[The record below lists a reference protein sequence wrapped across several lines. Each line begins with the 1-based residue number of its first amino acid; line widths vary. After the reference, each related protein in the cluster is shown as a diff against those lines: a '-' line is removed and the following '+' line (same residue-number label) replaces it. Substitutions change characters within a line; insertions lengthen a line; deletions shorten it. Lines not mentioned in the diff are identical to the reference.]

1 MRVLVIDDSAEI
13 LEFVKMCLEEAGHM
27 VTAMQNAEDAIAVA
41 GAGGEPF
48 DVVVTDLVM
57 PGMDGVE
64 LIKRL
69 RQLDGKV
76 RIVAMSG
83 GARQLP
89 AEIGLT
95 LSSAFG
101 ADRTLYKPFRPR
113 DLIKA
118 IEP

>member
-13 LEFVKMCLEEAGHM
+13 LEFVTMCLEEAGHS
-27 VTAMQNAEDAIAVA
+27 VAAMQSAEDAIASA
-41 GAGGEPF
+41 SSERF

-57 PGMDGVE
+57 PGMDGVQ

-69 RQLDGKV
+69 RQIDGQV

-83 GARQLP
+83 GARQFP

-118 IEP
+118 IET